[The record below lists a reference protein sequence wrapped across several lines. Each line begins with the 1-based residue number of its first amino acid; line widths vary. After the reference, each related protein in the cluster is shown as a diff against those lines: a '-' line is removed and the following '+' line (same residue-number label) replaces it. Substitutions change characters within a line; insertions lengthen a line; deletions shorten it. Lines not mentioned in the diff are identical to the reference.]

1 AKARRGGTF
10 RRRGMARERIARRGT
25 EREMRMGTM
34 ARVLAL
40 VASLVFAVALGGCLS
55 YPDVATIEA
64 RDASVA
70 PERPADPI
78 ALAPAE
84 DASADA
90 GAADAAEAHPPP
102 PEEPCA
108 ECPPGTK
115 CCPKDGGK
123 KGKKGGKGKGKD
135 EDVVEIVC
143 KPPQADCG
151 D

>member
-1 AKARRGGTF
+1 
-10 RRRGMARERIARRGT
+10 
-25 EREMRMGTM
+25 MRMGTM

-78 ALAPAE
+78 ALAGDEDAGALDAGAPAE
-84 DASADA
+84 DASDEA
-90 GAADAAEAHPPP
+90 GAEDAAEPPPPP
-102 PEEPCA
+102 PEKPCA